1 MSYQMHSI
9 KVLLVED
16 NGAMQELVK
25 SLLLSFGI
33 TTVFTADTAEKAF
46 DILQRKNPDLVITD
60 WMLKP
65 VDGIEL
71 TRKIRTDTRSPNE
84 FVPIIMMTGFCEATR
99 VMHARDCGIT
109 EFLVKPFTA
118 RDLYRVAH
126 ALTFDNLGA
135 VDEDTNEVLL
145 NTILYPALELKSH
158 GTMFQYPMISR
169 AAGDFVRFLEF
180 VKRLNSETL
189 VVIKAYHKIMNMIAT
204 GSLPKYETPHGNQM
218 CVELN
223 HACTRYFDDRAS
235 PVLSSIS
242 MRAPHS
248 DASPLA
254 GSICAHGVFLVKRCI
269 GTCFFAPMTLS

>member
-1 MSYQMHSI
+1 MHSI

-118 RDLYRVAH
+118 RDLYRRLV
-126 ALTFDNLGA
+126 
-135 VDEDTNEVLL
+135 ECIER
-145 NTILYPALELKSH
+145 PR
-158 GTMFQYPMISR
+158 Q
-169 AAGDFVRFLEF
+169 FVRCKGFFGPDRRRQETSNYSGVDRRSSPANSLEK
-180 VKRLNSETL
+180 VY
-189 VVIKAYHKIMNMIAT
+189 I
-204 GSLPKYETPHGNQM
+204 
-218 CVELN
+218 
-223 HACTRYFDDRAS
+223 
-235 PVLSSIS
+235 
-242 MRAPHS
+242 
-248 DASPLA
+248 
-254 GSICAHGVFLVKRCI
+254 
-269 GTCFFAPMTLS
+269 